1 MKNDDRDYNQDTE
14 IGVKHYEVVKN
25 DNKEHPSLAI
35 AIRAFRVSTGEQR
48 QVAENVMKI
57 LGLEEV
63 LTEERVT
70 SILDNAD
77 RRFRDWKIHTGIHHY
92 NCHNI

>member
-1 MKNDDRDYNQDTE
+1 MNEGNDE
-14 IGVKHYEVVKN
+14 IGIQHYKIVKS
-25 DNKEHPSLAI
+25 DTKEHSSLAI
-35 AIRAFRVSTGEQR
+35 AIRAYMVSTGEQR
-48 QVAENVMKI
+48 QEAENVMKI